1 MIAFMGY
8 SLIIV
13 FMILIMTKKTS
24 PFVGLAFLPIVWAV
38 LGQGLGLWNF
48 DIGEAAFDGLM
59 TTARTGIMLFFAIY
73 MFSLMIDAGL
83 FDPLSKLMIRYAK
96 GDPLKVMIATVALS
110 AGVSLNGDGTT
121 TMIIV
126 CTAFIPIYKHLNMKM
141 LDLAVLT
148 MTSHS
153 IINLLPWGGPTARAI
168 AVMDV
173 DESAV
178 MRGLIPMMI
187 MALIYM
193 FVVSYIMGRKERQ
206 RLGVANLTDEELE
219 GIMEIKD
226 PAVLELRRP
235 QNVWINAIIALGAI
249 ALLVWGGIPSAIIFM
264 IGTVITLLINYPT
277 VKEQKARI
285 DGNAAEANQ
294 VVMTVFA
301 AGVFMGILQASGMSD
316 AIASSLLNIIPES
329 WSLFYGLIVALISVP
344 GTYFLNNDAFYYGV
358 MPVLAEAGLT
368 YGFTPLQ
375 LTFASLMGQAFHLLS
390 PLVPFVYVLLGMTE
404 VEMGP
409 WQKKAGLISIGIILT
424 YVIVGALMGIMPV
437 FIG

>member
-1 MIAFMGY
+1 MTAFMGY
-8 SLIIV
+8 SLIVI

-24 PFVGLAFLPIVWAV
+24 PFVGLAFLPIVWAI
-38 LGQGLGLWNF
+38 LGQVFGLWQF
-48 DIGEAAFDGLM
+48 DIGQAAFDGLM
-59 TTARTGIMLFFAIY
+59 TTAKTGIMLFFAIY

-83 FDPLSKLMIRYAK
+83 FDPLSNFMIRYAK
-96 GDPLKVMIATVALS
+96 GDPLKVMLATVALS

-153 IINLLPWGGPTARAI
+153 IVNLLPWGGPTARAI
-168 AVMDV
+168 VVMGV

-178 MRGLIPMMI
+178 MRGLIPMMLA
-187 MALIYM
+187 ALIYM
-193 FVVSYIMGRKERQ
+193 FVVAYFMGRKERQ
-206 RLGVANLTDEELE
+206 RLGVANLSEAELE
-219 GIMEIKD
+219 SIMEITD
-226 PAVLELRRP
+226 PAVLEIRRP
-235 QNVWINAIIALGAI
+235 KNVWINAVIALGAI
-249 ALLVWGGIPSAIIFM
+249 ALLVWGGLPSAIIFM
-264 IGTVITLLINYPT
+264 IGTVLTLLINYPS

-294 VVMTVFA
+294 VLMTVFA

-316 AIASSLLNIIPES
+316 AIANSLLNIIPES

-344 GTYFLNNDAFYYGV
+344 GTYFLNNDAFFYGV
-358 MPVLAEAGLT
+358 LPVIAEAGLT

-409 WQKKAGLISIGIILT
+409 WQKKAGLISIGIFLT
-424 YVIVGALMGIMPV
+424 YVIVGALLDIMPI

>member
-1 MIAFMGY
+1 M
-8 SLIIV
+8 
-13 FMILIMTKKTS
+13 
-24 PFVGLAFLPIVWAV
+24 PIVWAI
-38 LGQGLGLWNF
+38 LGQVFGLWQF
-48 DIGEAAFDGLM
+48 DIGQAAFDGLM
-59 TTARTGIMLFFAIY
+59 TTAKTGIMLFFAIY

-83 FDPLSKLMIRYAK
+83 FDPLSNFMIRYAK
-96 GDPLKVMIATVALS
+96 GDPLKVMLATVALS

-168 AVMDV
+168 AVMGV

-178 MRGLIPMMI
+178 MRGLIPMMLV
-187 MALIYM
+187 ALLYM
-193 FVVSYIMGRKERQ
+193 FVVAYFMGRKERQ
-206 RLGVANLTDEELE
+206 RLGVANLSEAELE
-219 GIMEIKD
+219 SIMEITD
-226 PAVLELRRP
+226 PAVLEIRRP
-235 QNVWINAIIALGAI
+235 KNVWINAVIALGAI
-249 ALLVWGGIPSAIIFM
+249 ALLVWGGLPSAIIFM
-264 IGTVITLLINYPT
+264 IGTVLTLVINYPS

-316 AIASSLLNIIPES
+316 AIANSLLNIIPES
-329 WSLFYGLIVALISVP
+329 WSLFYGLIVALISIP
-344 GTYFLNNDAFYYGV
+344 GTYFLNNDAFFYGV
-358 MPVLAEAGLT
+358 LPVIAEAGLS

-409 WQKKAGLISIGIILT
+409 WQKKAGLISIGIFIT
-424 YVIVGALMGIMPV
+424 YVIVGALLGIMPI

>member
-1 MIAFMGY
+1 M
-8 SLIIV
+8 
-13 FMILIMTKKTS
+13 
-24 PFVGLAFLPIVWAV
+24 PIVWAI
-38 LGQGLGLWNF
+38 LGQVFGLWQF
-48 DIGEAAFDGLM
+48 DIGQAAFDGLM
-59 TTARTGIMLFFAIY
+59 TTAKTGIMLFFAIY

-83 FDPLSKLMIRYAK
+83 FDPLSNFMIRYAK
-96 GDPLKVMIATVALS
+96 GDPLKVMLATVALS

-168 AVMDV
+168 AVMGV

-178 MRGLIPMMI
+178 MRGLIPMMLV
-187 MALIYM
+187 ALLYI
-193 FVVSYIMGRKERQ
+193 FVVAYFMGRKERQ
-206 RLGVANLTDEELE
+206 RLGVANLSETELE
-219 GIMEIKD
+219 SIMEITD
-226 PAVLELRRP
+226 PAVLEIRRP
-235 QNVWINAIIALGAI
+235 KNVWINAVIALGAI
-249 ALLVWGGIPSAIIFM
+249 ALLVWGGLPSAIIFM
-264 IGTVITLLINYPT
+264 IGTVLTLVINYPS

-301 AGVFMGILQASGMSD
+301 AGIFMGILQASGMSD
-316 AIASSLLNIIPES
+316 AIANSLLNIIPES
-329 WSLFYGLIVALISVP
+329 WSLFYGLIVALISIP
-344 GTYFLNNDAFYYGV
+344 GTYFLNNDAFFYGV
-358 MPVLAEAGLT
+358 LPVIAEAGLS

-409 WQKKAGLISIGIILT
+409 WQKKAGLISIGIFIT
-424 YVIVGALMGIMPV
+424 YVIVGALLGIMPI

>member
-1 MIAFMGY
+1 M
-8 SLIIV
+8 
-13 FMILIMTKKTS
+13 
-24 PFVGLAFLPIVWAV
+24 PIVWAI
-38 LGQGLGLWNF
+38 LGQVFGLWQF
-48 DIGEAAFDGLM
+48 DIGQAAFDGLM
-59 TTARTGIMLFFAIY
+59 TTAKTGIMLFFAIY

-83 FDPLSKLMIRYAK
+83 FDPLSNFMIRYAK
-96 GDPLKVMIATVALS
+96 GDPLKVMLATVALS

-168 AVMDV
+168 AVMGV

-178 MRGLIPMMI
+178 MRGLIPMMLV
-187 MALIYM
+187 ALLYM
-193 FVVSYIMGRKERQ
+193 FVVAYFIRRKERQ
-206 RLGVANLTDEELE
+206 RLGVANLSETELE
-219 GIMEIKD
+219 SIMEITD
-226 PAVLELRRP
+226 PAVLEIRRP
-235 QNVWINAIIALGAI
+235 KNVWINAVIALGAI
-249 ALLVWGGIPSAIIFM
+249 ALLVWGGLPSAIIFM
-264 IGTVITLLINYPT
+264 IGTVLTLVINYPS

-301 AGVFMGILQASGMSD
+301 AGIFMGILQASGMSD
-316 AIASSLLNIIPES
+316 AIANSLLNIIPES
-329 WSLFYGLIVALISVP
+329 WSLFYGLIVALISIP
-344 GTYFLNNDAFYYGV
+344 GTYFLNNDAFFYGV
-358 MPVLAEAGLT
+358 LPVIAEAGLS

-409 WQKKAGLISIGIILT
+409 WQKKAGLISIGIFIT
-424 YVIVGALMGIMPV
+424 YVIVGALLGIMPI

>member
-1 MIAFMGY
+1 
-8 SLIIV
+8 
-13 FMILIMTKKTS
+13 MILIMTKKTS
-24 PFVGLAFLPIVWAV
+24 PFVGLAFLPIIWAV
-38 LGQGLGLWNF
+38 IGQLVGLWSF
-48 DIGEAAFDGLM
+48 DIGEAAFEGLM

-83 FDPLSKLMIRYAK
+83 FDPLSKLMIRFAQ

-126 CTAFIPIYKHLNMKM
+126 CTAFIPIYKHLKMKM

-168 AVMDV
+168 AVMGV

-178 MRGLIPMMI
+178 MRGLIPMMLA
-187 MALIYM
+187 ALVYM

-206 RLGVANLTDEELE
+206 RLGVANLTNEELE
-219 GIMEIKD
+219 SIMEITD
-226 PAVLELRRP
+226 PTLLALRRP
-235 QNVWINAIIALGAI
+235 QNVWMNAIIAMIAI
-249 ALLVWGGIPSAIIFM
+249 GLLVWGGIPSAIIFM
-264 IGTVITLLINYPT
+264 IGTVMTLLINYPT

-316 AIASSLLNIIPES
+316 AIANSLLRIIPES

-409 WQKKAGLISIGIILT
+409 WQKKAGLISIGIFLT
-424 YVIVGALMGIMPV
+424 YVIVGALLGMMPV

>member
-1 MIAFMGY
+1 M
-8 SLIIV
+8 
-13 FMILIMTKKTS
+13 
-24 PFVGLAFLPIVWAV
+24 PIVWAI
-38 LGQGLGLWNF
+38 LGQVFGLWQF
-48 DIGEAAFDGLM
+48 DIGQAAFDGLM
-59 TTARTGIMLFFAIY
+59 TTAKTGIMLFFAIY

-83 FDPLSKLMIRYAK
+83 FDPLSNFMIRYAK
-96 GDPLKVMIATVALS
+96 GDPLKVMLATVALS

-168 AVMDV
+168 AVMGV

-178 MRGLIPMMI
+178 MRGLIPMMLV
-187 MALIYM
+187 ALLYM
-193 FVVSYIMGRKERQ
+193 FVVAYFIGRKERQ
-206 RLGVANLTDEELE
+206 RLGVANLSEAELE
-219 GIMEIKD
+219 SIMEITD
-226 PAVLELRRP
+226 PAVLEIRRP
-235 QNVWINAIIALGAI
+235 KNVWINAVIALGAI
-249 ALLVWGGIPSAIIFM
+249 ALLVWGGLPSAIIFM
-264 IGTVITLLINYPT
+264 IGTVLTLVINYPS

-316 AIASSLLNIIPES
+316 AIANSLLNIIPES
-329 WSLFYGLIVALISVP
+329 WSLFYGLIVALISIP
-344 GTYFLNNDAFYYGV
+344 GTYFLNNDAFFYGV
-358 MPVLAEAGLT
+358 LPVIAEAGLS

-409 WQKKAGLISIGIILT
+409 WQKKAGLISIGIFIT
-424 YVIVGALMGIMPV
+424 YVIVGALLGIMPI

>member
-1 MIAFMGY
+1 
-8 SLIIV
+8 
-13 FMILIMTKKTS
+13 
-24 PFVGLAFLPIVWAV
+24 
-38 LGQGLGLWNF
+38 
-48 DIGEAAFDGLM
+48 
-59 TTARTGIMLFFAIY
+59 
-73 MFSLMIDAGL
+73 
-83 FDPLSKLMIRYAK
+83 
-96 GDPLKVMIATVALS
+96 
-110 AGVSLNGDGTT
+110 
-121 TMIIV
+121 MIIV

-168 AVMDV
+168 AVMGV

-178 MRGLIPMMI
+178 MRGLIPMMLV
-187 MALIYM
+187 ALLYM
-193 FVVSYIMGRKERQ
+193 FVVAYFMGRKERQ
-206 RLGVANLTDEELE
+206 RLGVANLSEAELE
-219 GIMEIKD
+219 SIMEITD
-226 PAVLELRRP
+226 PAVLEIRRP
-235 QNVWINAIIALGAI
+235 KNVWINAVIALGAI
-249 ALLVWGGIPSAIIFM
+249 ALLVWGGLPSAIIFM
-264 IGTVITLLINYPT
+264 IGTVLTLVINYPS

-316 AIASSLLNIIPES
+316 AIANSLLNIIPES
-329 WSLFYGLIVALISVP
+329 WSLFYGLIVALISIP
-344 GTYFLNNDAFYYGV
+344 GTYFLNNDAFFYGV
-358 MPVLAEAGLT
+358 LPVIAEAGLS

-409 WQKKAGLISIGIILT
+409 WQKKAGLISIGIFIT
-424 YVIVGALMGIMPV
+424 YVIVGALLGIMPI

>member
-1 MIAFMGY
+1 MGY

-13 FMILIMTKKTS
+13 FMMLIMMKKTS
-24 PFVGLAFLPIVWAV
+24 PFAGLAFLPVIWALV
-38 LGQGLGLWNF
+38 GQLVGLWEF
-48 DIGEAAFDGLM
+48 DIGQAALDGLM
-59 TTARTGIMLFFAIY
+59 TTAKTGIMLFFAIY

-83 FDPLSKLMIRYAK
+83 FDPLSNLMIRYAK
-96 GDPLKVMIATVALS
+96 GDPLKVMLATVALS

-168 AVMDV
+168 AVMGV
-173 DESAV
+173 NESDV
-178 MRGLIPMMI
+178 MRGLVPMMVV
-187 MALIYM
+187 ALIYM
-193 FVVSYIMGRKERQ
+193 FVVAYIMGRKERQ
-206 RLGVANLTDEELE
+206 RLGVIKLSSQELDS
-219 GIMEIKD
+219 IMEITD
-226 PAVLELRRP
+226 PEVLEIRRP
-235 QNVWINAIIALGAI
+235 QNVWINALIALTAI
-249 ALLVWGGIPSAIIFM
+249 GLLVWGGIPSAIIFM
-264 IGTVITLLINYPT
+264 IGTVLTLLINYPS

-316 AIASSLLNIIPES
+316 AIAHSLLNIIPAS
-329 WSLFYGLIVALISVP
+329 WSHFYGLIVACLSVP

-358 MPVLAEAGLT
+358 MPVLAEAGVT
-368 YGFTPLQ
+368 SGFTPLQ

-390 PLVPFVYVLLGMTE
+390 PLVPFVYVLLGMTD

-409 WQKKAGLISIGIILT
+409 WQKKAGLISIGIFLM
-424 YVIVGALMGIMPV
+424 YVIVGAVLGLMPIYLS
-437 FIG
+437 